1 MATLDLSRLWNENVA
16 IAVKEASVETSG
28 TASLTEARDDKNDK
42 NEQCK
47 DDDGETAATSTPK
60 APKASNF
67 KSRPS
72 STMAQSKHTRF
83 VIQGQHNTHAI
94 NASNERP
101 LGIGKEDAK
110 RSTILAFRK
119 QFQTSHT
126 HKRPNNLT
134 QNCDHEDLSPSLNA
148 STLLGEVHSR

>member
-1 MATLDLSRLWNENVA
+1 MAMLDLSRLWNEKVA
-16 IAVKEASVETSG
+16 IAAKEASVETSDA
-28 TASLTEARDDKNDK
+28 ASVTEARDDNNDN

-47 DDDGETAATSTPK
+47 DDDGENAATSSPK

-67 KSRPS
+67 KTRPS

-83 VIQGQHNTHAI
+83 VIQGQHSTHAI
-94 NASNERP
+94 NASNGRS

-148 STLLGEVHSR
+148 STLLEEVQSC